1 MNQYVILNANDN
13 VAVALQDLTA
23 GTVISDLETP
33 VTLQEDVKR
42 GHKFTLQALSKNADV
57 IKYGYPIGHVT
68 EDVVAGQWVHTH
80 NLATNL
86 KDQLAYD
93 YQPMTIPNHYQK
105 EPERYFMGYKR
116 DNGKVGIRN
125 NLYIIPTV
133 GCINPLLDIFVQQ
146 FKALHPDNGSFD
158 NIIVL
163 KHPYGCSQLGDDFEM
178 TRRILVD
185 AALQPNAGGV
195 LVFGLGCENNQMDG
209 MKAAIEAYEPINPDR
224 MKFIISQEVKDELG
238 DALDLLEELN
248 EAAKDDHRVKCP
260 LSDLKIGL
268 KCGGSDGLSGVTA
281 NPLLGRLSDYIV
293 AQGGSTVLTEVPEM
307 FGAEQILMSRA
318 KDQPTFEKIVELINE
333 FKAYF
338 ESYHQ
343 PIYENPSPGNKEGG
357 ISTLE
362 DKSLGCTQK
371 SGTSPVC
378 DVLQYGDKLKT
389 NGLSLLQAPGNDLV
403 SSSALASADCQ
414 MVLFTTGRGTPFATY
429 VPTVKVASNSY
440 IADKKPRW
448 IDFDAGQLMNKS
460 MDDLADQFIDFI
472 IETASGRPTNNEQF
486 GIHGIAIFKN
496 GVTE

>member
-1 MNQYVILNANDN
+1 MNAYIILNALDN
-13 VAVALQDLTA
+13 VAVALQDIMT
-23 GTVISDLETP
+23 GTEFEIHNQIVKVTSDI
-33 VTLQEDVKR
+33 KR
-42 GHKFTLQALSKNADV
+42 GHKFAIMPIGLNQDV
-57 IKYGYPIGHVT
+57 IKYGFPIGHAT
-68 EDVVAGQWVHTH
+68 AAIQTGEWVHVH

-86 KDQLAYD
+86 NSKLD
-93 YQPMTIPNHYQK
+93 YQYEPRSIQNHYQAGDQ
-105 EPERYFMGYKR
+105 RTFMGYR
-116 DNGKVGIRN
+116 RSTGKIGIRN

-133 GCINPLLDIFVQQ
+133 GCINPLLDIVVQQ

-158 NIIVL
+158 DVILL

-185 AALQPNAGGV
+185 AATQPNAGGV
-195 LVFGLGCENNQMDG
+195 LVFGLGCENNQMAG
-209 MKAAIEAYEPINPDR
+209 MKAAIEAYQPIDEQR
-224 MKFIISQEVKDELG
+224 MKFLVSQEVKDELG
-238 DALDLLEELN
+238 DALDYMEELN
-248 EAAKDDHRVKCP
+248 EAAKDDQRVECP
-260 LSDLKIGL
+260 LSELKVGL

-281 NPLLGRLSDYIV
+281 NPLLGRLSDFVV

-307 FGAEQILMSRA
+307 FGAESLLMSRA
-318 KDQPTFEKIVELINE
+318 KDEATFDKTVALINN
-333 FKAYF
+333 FKDYF

-371 SGTSPVC
+371 SGTSAVC
-378 DVLQYGDKLKT
+378 DVLNYGDKIKHS
-389 NGLSLLQAPGNDLV
+389 GLTMLQAPGNDLV

-440 IADKKPRW
+440 IADKKQRW
-448 IDFDAGQLMNKS
+448 IDFDAGQLMTKS
-460 MDDLADQFIDFI
+460 MDELADEFIQFIID
-472 IETASGRPTNNEQF
+472 TASGRKTNNEKY